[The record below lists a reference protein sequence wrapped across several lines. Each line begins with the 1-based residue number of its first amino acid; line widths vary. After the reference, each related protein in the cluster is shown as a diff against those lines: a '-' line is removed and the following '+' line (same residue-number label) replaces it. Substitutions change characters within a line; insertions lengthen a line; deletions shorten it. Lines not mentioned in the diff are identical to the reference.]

1 MMLGLTHFEFR
12 HPIKDLA
19 WIEIAEEASLKLKKE
34 GRMKRVGEIEQDVRP
49 RQSIL
54 QLLLGKTNA
63 AQRSEIVVYPD
74 AKHAFFAD
82 YRPSYDP
89 AAAADGWQRCLGWL
103 RSHGAA

>member
-1 MMLGLTHFEFR
+1 MVALANLHLR

-63 AQRSEIVVYPD
+63 AQRSEIM
-74 AKHAFFAD
+74 
-82 YRPSYDP
+82 
-89 AAAADGWQRCLGWL
+89 LI
-103 RSHGAA
+103 